1 MVDVAYKYNEP
12 MKTRFRDAANNF
24 RLPYW
29 DYFRPRK
36 GPGNFTFPG
45 VISSGQTAY
54 DYDFSAPAIFT
65 TPTVTVRYYPDGKSR
80 LLQRNPLHHYAF
92 QARSGQLK
100 PEEWKT
106 ISTNIVAFPH
116 DRTVRHP
123 TASKPDNPDRL
134 NSVLN
139 ELRMDSNRIAVTM
152 VTNPIYADFDLFAT
166 NRAGKPT
173 IAQPSATAPLAER
186 IAW

>member
-12 MKTRFRDAANNF
+12 LKTRFRDAAINF

-65 TPTVTVRYYPDGKSR
+65 TPTVTVRYYPDGKPR

-106 ISTNIVAFPH
+106 ISTNVSTLHFILAGYSSSRPLNFLMIAPY
-116 DRTVRHP
+116 DIP
-123 TASKPDNPDRL
+123 RL
-134 NSVLN
+134 QS
-139 ELRMDSNRIAVTM
+139 
-152 VTNPIYADFDLFAT
+152 
-166 NRAGKPT
+166 PT
-173 IAQPSATAPLAER
+173 IQTD
-186 IAW
+186 